1 MIGPQPGGGGGLVGK
16 EGKSSLGADVMPRRA
31 EEATGGPEGATHGV
45 GACAPG
51 PERFTERGGAREADW
66 DCDGGGGGG
75 GGVVAAEPQAP
86 RRAVVLRA
94 EWEVD
99 DFSFKTREEEAWTR
113 GEEEGPEE
121 ETPAKGG

>member
-1 MIGPQPGGGGGLVGK
+1 MVGK

-51 PERFTERGGAREADW
+51 PERFTERGGAREADG